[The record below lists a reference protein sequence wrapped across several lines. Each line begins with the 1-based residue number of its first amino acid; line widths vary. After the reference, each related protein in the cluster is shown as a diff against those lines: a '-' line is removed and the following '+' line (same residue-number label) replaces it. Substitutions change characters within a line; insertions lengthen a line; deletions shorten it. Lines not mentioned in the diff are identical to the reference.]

1 MSELMWLVSWQNYF
15 SCEVA
20 GLDEA
25 TGLGQGEFQDPT
37 TEALQSAGHELQ
49 FIIGIDPFSSV
60 SNRNYSNTALSFAGN
75 VQVSSHLLYLLI
87 KQIDDAPADK
97 RSCLH
102 SSDCAST
109 VAQGRR
115 CAGWRKT
122 HVLR

>member
-25 TGLGQGEFQDPT
+25 TRLGQGEFQDPT
-37 TEALQSAGHELQ
+37 TEALQSVAKLLLKADINLFPH
-49 FIIGIDPFSSV
+49 IP
-60 SNRNYSNTALSFAGN
+60 NRSFANTALSFAGN
-75 VQVSSHLLYLLI
+75 VQVSSHLSYLLI

-109 VAQGRR
+109 AAQRR
-115 CAGWRKT
+115 CCAGWRKT
-122 HVLR
+122 HLLG

>member
-1 MSELMWLVSWQNYF
+1 MSELMWSVSLQNYF

-37 TEALQSAGHELQ
+37 TKALQSAGEELQ
-49 FIIGIDPFSSV
+49 ESIYNGINPFSSI
-60 SNRNYSNTALSFAGN
+60 SHRNYSNTALSFAGN
-75 VQVSSHLLYLLI
+75 TQVSSHLLYLLI
-87 KQIDDAPADK
+87 KQIDDAPVDK

-115 CAGWRKT
+115 CAGW
-122 HVLR
+122 